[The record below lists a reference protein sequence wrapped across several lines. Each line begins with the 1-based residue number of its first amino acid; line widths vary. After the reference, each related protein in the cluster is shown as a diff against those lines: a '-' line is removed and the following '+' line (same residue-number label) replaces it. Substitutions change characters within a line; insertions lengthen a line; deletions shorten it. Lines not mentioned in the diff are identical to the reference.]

1 MPELPEVETV
11 RRQLEPAL
19 VGRRFAAVVRVEP
32 FMLLDTTAE
41 AVVADVPGRRVESV
55 ARRGKFLLIGL
66 SGGHVLTVHLGMTGQ
81 LLAMSPAEPLPA
93 HTRFVFALGRAGRS
107 RAAVAARAA
116 AAASGVPAPAGAG
129 DVLLVFNDPRKFG
142 RVHLTHG
149 PPPRLR
155 LLGPDA
161 LVDDWTVDDLSA
173 LLAGRRAPLKAFLL
187 DKRHLTGIGNIYADE
202 ILFASELSP
211 LRPAGSLSGDD
222 VARLAEQ
229 IRGQLAEGVRLR
241 GCSISDY
248 VDAQGRK
255 GSFQEV
261 LQAYGRHGRECRRC
275 GGTLARAIVAGRG
288 TAYCPVCQR

>member
-1 MPELPEVETV
+1 
-11 RRQLEPAL
+11 
-19 VGRRFAAVVRVEP
+19 
-32 FMLLDTTAE
+32 
-41 AVVADVPGRRVESV
+41 
-55 ARRGKFLLIGL
+55 
-66 SGGHVLTVHLGMTGQ
+66 
-81 LLAMSPAEPLPA
+81 
-93 HTRFVFALGRAGRS
+93 
-107 RAAVAARAA
+107 VAARTA
-116 AAASGVPAPAGAG
+116 AAASGIPTPAGRG
-129 DVLLVFNDPRKFG
+129 EILLVFNDPRKFG

-161 LVDDWTVDDLSA
+161 LVDEWTVDDLSA

-187 DKRHLTGIGNIYADE
+187 DQRHLTGIGNIYADE

-211 LRPAGSLSGDD
+211 LRPAGSLSADE
-222 VARLAEQ
+222 VSRLAEQ
-229 IRGQLAEGVRLR
+229 IRAQLAEGVRLR

-275 GGTLARAIVAGRG
+275 GVTLARVIVAGRG
-288 TAYCPVCQR
+288 TAYCPGCQH